1 MFPTKLRY
9 LNAQLASTPVLAS
22 YLDTVKY
29 FIARIVLRMAFL
41 EIRNVLMR
49 YFFLF
54 VMNSYPQKIETKIL
68 RFF

>member
-9 LNAQLASTPVLAS
+9 LNAQPASTPVLAS

-29 FIARIVLRMAFL
+29 FIARMAFL